1 MIMNKLFWVALI
13 IIFQMAF
20 PKNGLAWEGGKSLW
34 QPGFPGTMTGFLPP
48 QGVYFNNRFFFYSG
62 NVGARVEGRLIT
74 TNVQADALADMM
86 GLTYVTKY
94 KPAGGQFGMSAVF
107 PAVIHVNLSGDVVTP
122 NMGSI
127 HREKGVTGIGDLY
140 LAPFILGW
148 HSGNFHY
155 LWDVG
160 VYLPTGKY
168 SELSIVN
175 IGKNRFGFQ
184 TDFGFTYFD
193 PKLGP
198 QVNVYTGFV
207 VPLVN
212 SSTDYQSGADWHMD
226 YSGLYV
232 WPFRLAAGVQ
242 GYIQQQITADS
253 GSGALL
259 GAFKGR
265 LLGIGPVISYDARIK
280 TFNLNLNV
288 RYFHEFLTKNTF
300 SGDGLWFSFGFGF

>member
-1 MIMNKLFWVALI
+1 MTMKKFLYLGLAMIFLMGL
-13 IIFQMAF
+13 
-20 PKNGLAWEGGKSLW
+20 PKIGLAWEGGKSLY
-34 QPGFPGTMTGFLPP
+34 QPGIRGPMMGALPP
-48 QGVYFNNRFFFYSG
+48 PGVYFNNAFFFYSG
-62 NVGARVEGRLIT
+62 SVAARPEGRFIT
-74 TNVQADALADMM
+74 TNVNADAIVDMM

-94 KPAGGQFGMSAVF
+94 KPAGAQFGMSALF
-107 PAVIHVNLSGDVVTP
+107 PAVAHVNLSGDVATP
-122 NMGSI
+122 NKGSI
-127 HREKGVTGIGDLY
+127 RREKGITGIGDLY
-140 LAPFILGW
+140 LSPFMLGW

-160 VYLPTGKY
+160 VFLPTGKY

-198 QVNVYTGFV
+198 QVNVYTGFT
-207 VPLVN
+207 VPLEN
-212 SSTDYQSGADWHMD
+212 TANDYLSGADWHMD

-232 WPFRLAAGVQ
+232 WPFRLAVGLQ
-242 GYIQQQITADS
+242 GYIQQQITPDS

-259 GAFKGR
+259 GDFKGR
-265 LLGIGPVISYDARIK
+265 LLGMGPVISYDARIK

-300 SGDGLWFSFGFGF
+300 SGDGLWFSLGFGF